1 MRDSPSQNEWAIIE
15 TPASSSVVG
24 ITPLADDPEWTDY
37 DDLPEGR
44 TMGKDRSR
52 HREEAPVVL
61 ISTLNFSQAISSN
74 FPINAFFYSTAQV
87 KVVKD
92 MGTRSTGRSIS
103 LTLKVLVSP
112 AATSIRLL
120 LKARNGIKLAEPAQF
135 LECITLL
142 LLFYTT
148 EVSLLLDRTRM

>member
-103 LTLKVLVSP
+103 LTLKVLVFP

-120 LKARNGIKLAEPAQF
+120 LQARNGIKIAALALF

-142 LLFYTT
+142 LLSYTM
-148 EVSLLLDRTRM
+148 EVSLLLDQTRM

>member
-1 MRDSPSQNEWAIIE
+1 
-15 TPASSSVVG
+15 
-24 ITPLADDPEWTDY
+24 
-37 DDLPEGR
+37 
-44 TMGKDRSR
+44 MGKDRSR

-74 FPINAFFYSTAQV
+74 FPINAFFYSTAQL

-92 MGTRSTGRSIS
+92 MGTRSTGRSINP
-103 LTLKVLVSP
+103 TLKVLVSP
-112 AATSIRLL
+112 VATSSRLL
-120 LKARNGIKLAEPAQF
+120 LQVHSGIKIAALALF

-148 EVSLLLDRTRM
+148 EVSLLLDRTLM

>member
-1 MRDSPSQNEWAIIE
+1 
-15 TPASSSVVG
+15 
-24 ITPLADDPEWTDY
+24 
-37 DDLPEGR
+37 
-44 TMGKDRSR
+44 
-52 HREEAPVVL
+52 
-61 ISTLNFSQAISSN
+61 
-74 FPINAFFYSTAQV
+74 
-87 KVVKD
+87 